1 MEENTEDQVEPR
13 WNKRDL
19 RFPYKMAPAHE
30 KMFGQPGKYLNFCI
44 NLSPVAQLKLKCIR
58 N

>member
-1 MEENTEDQVEPR
+1 MEENREDQVEPR

-19 RFPYKMAPAHE
+19 RLPYEMAPAHE
-30 KMFGQPGKYLNFCI
+30 KMFGRTGKYLNICI
-44 NLSPVAQLKLKCIR
+44 NLSPVGQLRLKHIR